1 MKGAKAPGKG
11 MTVMTDRQIIELF
24 FARNESAIEETDKK
38 YGSYCRTISM
48 NILKDARDCEE
59 AVNDAYLKAWD
70 SIPPAEP
77 DPLKTYIGMLSR
89 RVSLNRYR
97 YFRAQKRNAS
107 FDGLL
112 SEAWEMIPDGRDRF
126 SEGEISKAV
135 NAFLKELK
143 KESRIFFVRRY
154 WYADSI
160 EDIAA
165 LCGCGQSKVKSSL
178 ARTRKALRKY
188 LEKEGIKI

>member
-1 MKGAKAPGKG
+1 
-11 MTVMTDRQIIELF
+11 
-24 FARNESAIEETDKK
+24 
-38 YGSYCRTISM
+38 
-48 NILKDARDCEE
+48 
-59 AVNDAYLKAWD
+59 
-70 SIPPAEP
+70 
-77 DPLKTYIGMLSR
+77 MLSR

-188 LEKEGIKI
+188 LEKEGVEI